1 MTVLV
6 VDDDPGIRD
15 LLTELLEDE
24 GYQVVSAANGLEA
37 INHLQ
42 RGTKRPCVILLDLMM
57 PVMNGW
63 QFRNTQQ
70 QDPGLATI
78 PVVVLSARNDIQQQA
93 SLINAAAHIMK
104 PINLISLLDTVNRYC
119 AGNP

>member
-37 INHLQ
+37 INHLH
-42 RGTKRPCVILLDLMM
+42 RGTEHPCVILLDLMM

-63 QFRNTQQ
+63 QFRTTQQ

-104 PINLISLLDTVNRYC
+104 PINLISLLDTVSRYC
-119 AGNP
+119 ADNP

>member
-6 VDDDPGIRD
+6 FDDDPGIRD
-15 LLTELLEDE
+15 LLTELLEEE

-37 INHLQ
+37 INHLH
-42 RGTKRPCVILLDLMM
+42 RGTERPCVILLDLMM

-104 PINLISLLDTVNRYC
+104 PINLIGLLDTVNRYC
-119 AGNP
+119 AGNL

>member
-37 INHLQ
+37 INHLH
-42 RGTKRPCVILLDLMM
+42 RGTEHPCVILLDLMM

-63 QFRNTQQ
+63 QFRTTQQ

-93 SLINAAAHIMK
+93 SFINAAAHIMK
-104 PINLISLLDTVNRYC
+104 PINLMSLLNTVNRYC
-119 AGNP
+119 ADNP

>member
-6 VDDDPGIRD
+6 VDDDAGIRD
-15 LLTELLEDE
+15 LLTELLEEE
-24 GYQVVSAANGLEA
+24 GYQVVGAANGLEA
-37 INHLQ
+37 INHLH
-42 RGTKRPCVILLDLMM
+42 RGTERPCIILLDLMM